1 MNQQR
6 VFMWKYT
13 ANFASHRTRDRYFG
27 FFLAWHDRETQQ
39 NVLFLFTYFIPQ
51 YQIYRV
57 TRILA
62 HTLGGNF
69 KSLCKVNQKLFFSI
83 PHHTKGNQVAGQ
95 NCACIGECR
104 VVKTLYMLSPED
116 SRCLHMLSTV
126 DNRCVI
132 LLSTKDSRCLNM
144 LSTEDRCLHML
155 SEDIRCLHMLSTE
168 DSRCIN
174 MLSTEDNRC
183 VILFSIEDSRCLNM
197 LSSEDNSEDNRS
209 ICYLMKIA
217 DVSICYLLKITDQ
230 YAIYWR

>member
-13 ANFASHRTRDRYFG
+13 ANFASNRTRDCYVG

-39 NVLFLFTYFIPQ
+39 NCPVSFYLLHTTVPNYN
-51 YQIYRV
+51 RV

-83 PHHTKGNQVAGQ
+83 PHHTKGNQMAGQ
-95 NCACIGECR
+95 NCAAIGECR
-104 VVKTLYMLSPED
+104 VVKTLYMLSTED

-155 SEDIRCLHMLSTE
+155 SEDSRCLHMLSTE
-168 DSRCIN
+168 DSRCI
-174 MLSTEDNRC
+174 
-183 VILFSIEDSRCLNM
+183 
-197 LSSEDNSEDNRS
+197 
-209 ICYLMKIA
+209 ICYLLKITDVSFCFLLKIA
-217 DVSICYLLKITDQ
+217 DVSICYLVEITDQ
-230 YAIYWR
+230 YAI